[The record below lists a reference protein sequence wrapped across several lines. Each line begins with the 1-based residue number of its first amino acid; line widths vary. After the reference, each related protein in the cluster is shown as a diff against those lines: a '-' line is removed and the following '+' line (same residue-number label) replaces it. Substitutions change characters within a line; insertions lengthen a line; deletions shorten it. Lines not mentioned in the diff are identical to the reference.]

1 MSSVTDE
8 ELHNLMGPGGGAKKR
23 VVKKKKIP
31 MIGHLGRRRRLLR
44 NSNNLRFK
52 EVYKPITPTVAF
64 CFLFV
69 AGSIWAFLNYVVIK
83 PKK

>member
-31 MIGHLGRRRRLLR
+31 MIGHLGV
-44 NSNNLRFK
+44 S
-52 EVYKPITPTVAF
+52 
-64 CFLFV
+64 
-69 AGSIWAFLNYVVIK
+69 
-83 PKK
+83 